1 MKQEKRHTYTH
12 LMLER
17 LINIHKEIRDGHYPN
32 TTELARKFNDGKG
45 TATISRDIEFLRDRF
60 YAPIEYDYSRKGY
73 YYTENFEMPINN
85 LSSEKLQT
93 LFAAKHLLEHFKDTP
108 LYEEISNIIDF
119 LTETSLEIDSTFLK
133 RVTLS
138 PVPKFLVDKNLIAE
152 IYRALQENAIIEF
165 DYSGRW
171 NQEISHRK
179 VHPYQLILEDGKYFL
194 YGYSE
199 ERSDVRIFSLG
210 NMQNLLVTKETFT
223 LPKDFEFQNRSGG
236 GFFGTFASNF
246 KDEYKIEFYENAREM
261 VKSCLWAENQV
272 IEDDEN
278 RKCTIITFTSTQ
290 TSKVE
295 EWVLS
300 QGMYAKPLAPKWLVD
315 SWKEHIKGLCKLAGM

>member
-1 MKQEKRHTYTH
+1 
-12 LMLER
+12 
-17 LINIHKEIRDGHYPN
+17 
-32 TTELARKFNDGKG
+32 
-45 TATISRDIEFLRDRF
+45 
-60 YAPIEYDYSRKGY
+60 
-73 YYTENFEMPINN
+73 
-85 LSSEKLQT
+85 
-93 LFAAKHLLEHFKDTP
+93 
-108 LYEEISNIIDF
+108 
-119 LTETSLEIDSTFLK
+119 
-133 RVTLS
+133 
-138 PVPKFLVDKNLIAE
+138 
-152 IYRALQENAIIEF
+152 LQENAIIEF

-210 NMQNLLVTKETFT
+210 NMQNLLITKETFT

-236 GFFGTFASNF
+236 GFFGTFASNL

-315 SWKEHIKGLCKLAGM
+315 SWKGHIQGMCKLAGM